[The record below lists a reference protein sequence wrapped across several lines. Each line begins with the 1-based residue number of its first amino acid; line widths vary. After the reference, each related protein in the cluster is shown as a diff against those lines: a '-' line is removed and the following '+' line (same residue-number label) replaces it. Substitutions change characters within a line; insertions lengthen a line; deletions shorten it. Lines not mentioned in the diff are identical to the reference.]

1 MRDGYGRPSEVH
13 ERPSRGFA
21 RTMHGIER
29 PANRFSRRDCQ
40 TLRPTR
46 VYRRCCDLPSRPI
59 GGNAWPR
66 RVHARSSRLPEWPF
80 DGYRRTFDRYRRT
93 FGRYRRT
100 FGRYRRIFGR
110 YRRTC
115 QRHKRISEV
124 RARRHRLFGRLS
136 HPTTRPGYWHSRS
149 SGRFVRRGSGCART
163 NSVHT
168 RAVEC
173 NTRPCRRRTSAEVRL
188 GGGRRIVPLL
198 CCRQR
203 RAPERFSPAA
213 NIL

>member
-29 PANRFSRRDCQ
+29 PASRFSRRDCQ

-59 GGNAWPR
+59 GGNAWPC
-66 RVHARSSRLPEWPF
+66 RVHARSSRLSEWTF
-80 DGYRRTFDRYRRT
+80 DGYRRT

-100 FGRYRRIFGR
+100 FDG

-115 QRHKRISEV
+115 QRHKRNSEV
-124 RARRHRLFGRLS
+124 RARQHRLFGRLS
-136 HPTTRPGYWHSRS
+136 HPTTRPGYRHSGS

-163 NSVHT
+163 NSVHS
-168 RAVEC
+168 RPVEC

-188 GGGRRIVPLL
+188 GGGRRSSRAL
-198 CCRQR
+198 CCRER